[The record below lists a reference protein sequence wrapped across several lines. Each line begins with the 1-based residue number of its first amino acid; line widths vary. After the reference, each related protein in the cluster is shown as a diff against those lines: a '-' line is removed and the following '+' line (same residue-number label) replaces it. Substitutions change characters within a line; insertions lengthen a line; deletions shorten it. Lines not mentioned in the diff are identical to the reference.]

1 MTGFGLPTSIQGWFH
16 RAPKKEYQSLRSET
30 VVEAEDRTEPKPH
43 RLEEGARLAL
53 FEEVALTHLDA
64 VHNFAR
70 WLMRN
75 EDEAQEVA
83 QETFLRALRY
93 FDTYRGSD
101 AKAWLFA
108 ILRNTC
114 STWRSRRRQAGATES
129 FDERTHSPHT
139 VKRDQE
145 QQMIDARRVATLRHY
160 IEMLPLEFR
169 EVLIMRELE
178 EMSYRQISESIAV
191 PVGTVMSRLSRA
203 RRRLAEYAAAASIR
217 KNK

>member
-1 MTGFGLPTSIQGWFH
+1 MMGTGLPTAIQSWFQ
-16 RAPKKEYQSLRSET
+16 RSTQEYQSLQSET
-30 VVEAEDRTEPKPH
+30 ALNSEARTKLKPDRVEGRT
-43 RLEEGARLAL
+43 RLAL
-53 FEEVALTHLDA
+53 FEELALPHLDA

-75 EDEAQEVA
+75 DDEAQEVV

-93 FDTYRGSD
+93 FDSYRGSD

-114 STWRSRRRQAGATES
+114 STWRSHRRQTGATES
-129 FDERTHSPHT
+129 FDERTHSPQT
-139 VKRDQE
+139 AMQDPEQE
-145 QQMIDARRVATLRHY
+145 MIDADRLVSLRQY
-160 IEMLPLEFR
+160 IEMLPLEYR

-178 EMSYRQISESIAV
+178 EMSYRQISEVMSI

-203 RRRLAEYAAAASIR
+203 RRRLGECAAVAAMR
-217 KNK
+217 KR

>member
-1 MTGFGLPTSIQGWFH
+1 MTIFQEDVVTTVPRL
-16 RAPKKEYQSLRSET
+16 RAFARSLTNGDRQLADDLVQDT
-30 VVEAEDRTEPKPH
+30 VVNA
-43 RLEEGARLAL
+43 
-53 FEEVALTHLDA
+53 
-64 VHNFAR
+64 
-70 WLMRN
+70 
-75 EDEAQEVA
+75 
-83 QETFLRALRY
+83 LRAQRQFTAGTNLE
-93 FDTYRGSD
+93 
-101 AKAWLFA
+101 AWLFA